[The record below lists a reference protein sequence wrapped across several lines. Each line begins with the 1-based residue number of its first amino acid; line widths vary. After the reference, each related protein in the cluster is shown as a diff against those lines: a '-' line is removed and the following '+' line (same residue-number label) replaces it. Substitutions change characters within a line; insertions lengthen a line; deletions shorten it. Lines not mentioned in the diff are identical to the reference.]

1 MRAKREFRNRDGT
14 EVAVLD
20 ELVDRADDGMTV
32 LEIRAAVET
41 DIDGLEEA
49 LSRLKSDGLIDVE
62 QDGQQTVIKPNDRV
76 VPDDPVDEETDESL
90 VERLRD
96 RFGL

>member
-32 LEIRAAVET
+32 LEIRAAVEA

-62 QDGQQTVIKPNDRV
+62 RDGQQTVIKPNDRV
-76 VPDDPVDEETDESL
+76 VPDDPADAETDDSL